1 MLVREAM
8 TEPRLVLDEDA
19 TVVEAA
25 AAFVERGVIAAPVV
39 DGAGMLVGIVTEI
52 DLLRDRF
59 EPDPRATARPV
70 SGPSDPPPLKVSEVM
85 TRRVTTTTENGD
97 AAELAERMV
106 HTRLR
111 CVPVL
116 REGRVVGLVNRS
128 DLLRVH
134 TRPDHAVRDD
144 LLAALAA
151 GAPYLHGWQV
161 SVHDGVARLDGDGAG
176 PEERRLA
183 AAIARTVPGV
193 ARVLVDGE

>member
-1 MLVREAM
+1 M
-8 TEPRLVLDEDA
+8 
-19 TVVEAA
+19 
-25 AAFVERGVIAAPVV
+25 
-39 DGAGMLVGIVTEI
+39 
-52 DLLRDRF
+52 
-59 EPDPRATARPV
+59 
-70 SGPSDPPPLKVSEVM
+70 
-85 TRRVTTTTENGD
+85 
-97 AAELAERMV
+97 
-106 HTRLR
+106 
-111 CVPVL
+111 
-116 REGRVVGLVNRS
+116 
-128 DLLRVH
+128 H